1 MQHHTY
7 LIRLFIV
14 TSFFLLLFPEPIEAK
29 RITDK
34 DDYTSLYFFNP
45 QKKGFEV
52 SVSGVFMFTLG
63 VKDRS
68 GFRIGGGLNLSQDV
82 GDFKISTGIDF
93 YKANQKFG
101 IGTTYAGVKYND
113 NGYGGSYYVN
123 KYFQGDK
130 QISGIVALDL
140 GDWQIRF
147 EDDILAVPFTR
158 FVVYDR
164 YRTAA
169 LEVRY
174 RHFLFGGNVYTNE
187 SNGLLNVSAS
197 NRKGIY
203 YSGKQI
209 SSPIYIGYTD
219 KNLVAR
225 YGINTKFGG
234 FLMQN
239 WWHRFFFETSDFNYG
254 TYKSQF
260 LQLGIDKPYT
270 LY

>member
-1 MQHHTY
+1 METY
-7 LIRLFIV
+7 
-14 TSFFLLLFPEPIEAK
+14 SFKIKYTILLLICFFVKEQANAQK
-29 RITDK
+29 VTDK
-34 DDYTSLYFFNP
+34 NDYTSLYFFNP

-52 SVSGVFMFTLG
+52 SISGVFMFTSG
-63 VKDRS
+63 VKNFD
-68 GFRIGGGLNLSQDV
+68 GFRLGAGLNLSQDI
-82 GDFKISTGIDF
+82 GDFKLSTGIDF
-93 YKANQKFG
+93 YKAKQRFG
-101 IGTTYAGVKYND
+101 IGTTYAGAGYND
-113 NGYGGSYYVN
+113 GRHGGTYYVN

-130 QISGIVALDL
+130 QISGLIALDL

-147 EDDILAVPFTR
+147 EDDILAILFTR

-174 RHFLFGGNVYTNE
+174 KHFLFGGNVYSNE
-187 SNGLLNVSAS
+187 SNGLLDVSPK

-203 YSGKQI
+203 YSGKQT

-219 KNLVAR
+219 KNLIAR

-239 WWHRFFFETSDFNYG
+239 WWHRFFFETSDFTYG